1 MAKERVAG
9 RTLKIRKRSLF
20 FEKISLLT
28 PTKFRV
34 GSEIGTV
41 SSIKR
46 AVTVCVI
53 VRLSPVRKRDPAI
66 SLDL

>member
-9 RTLKIRKRSLF
+9 RTLKIRKLF
-20 FEKISLLT
+20 LFVENILPLSPQSTVSSDWL
-28 PTKFRV
+28 
-34 GSEIGTV
+34 SEVV

-53 VRLSPVRKRDPAI
+53 VRLSPVRSMGAW
-66 SLDL
+66 